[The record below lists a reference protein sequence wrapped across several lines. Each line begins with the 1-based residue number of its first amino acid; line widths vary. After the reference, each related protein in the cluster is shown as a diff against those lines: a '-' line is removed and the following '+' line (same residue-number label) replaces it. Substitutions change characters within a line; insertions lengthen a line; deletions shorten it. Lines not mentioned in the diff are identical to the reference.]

1 MMFRT
6 TALAIAAAVTLAA
19 CGDST
24 SPLTNDDFAPTL
36 GIDLDAM
43 VKTASGLYYQD
54 IETGTGTEATAGTVA
69 TLHYDA
75 FLADGTKFDSS
86 RDRGTEFSFT
96 LGSGS
101 VIPGFDE
108 GVRGTRVGGKRKVV
122 IPPTL
127 AYGEN
132 GIPPTIPP
140 NATLVFDFELLSVTP

>member
-1 MMFRT
+1 MVFRT
-6 TALAIAAAVTLAA
+6 TVWAVAVALAVVG

-36 GIDLDAM
+36 GVDLDAM
-43 VKTASGLYYQD
+43 VKTASGLYYRD
-54 IETGTGTEATAGTVA
+54 IETGTGTEATTGTVA

-96 LGSGS
+96 IGAGS
-101 VIPGFDE
+101 VIRGFDE
-108 GVRGTRVGGKRKVV
+108 GVRGMRVGGMRKVV
-122 IPPTL
+122 IPSDL

-132 GIPPTIPP
+132 GVPPTIPP
-140 NATLVFDFELLSVTP
+140 NATLVFDIELTGVTP